1 MGKAATSDA
10 NDWPCDVLRRGDV
23 LGEGHSRYR
32 VTEYMGEGG
41 CGAVYAAEDV
51 RSGMPVAIKIYAA
64 ELSCDALL
72 VNKNRRIEH
81 EGTIV
86 RKFNSSNLPK
96 CYFMGKNG
104 DGRYYFVME
113 RLFKLNGT
121 GYHGL
126 PDKEDE
132 IKEFVLGLL
141 ESVKSLHKLRIAHC
155 DIKPDNI
162 MRKKDGTIVLSD
174 FGTAHRFDA
183 KRSGRRREDEN
194 SLSMIICDD
203 GKKLRIRVGT
213 RGFAPPEL
221 GEHTVAVDIYEIGHV
236 IRDCFGRDVPLEWSL
251 IINKCIANAKEN
263 RYPDIDSL
271 ELDVR
276 NVDRLGREEMRKC
289 IYEDRLKFMGMQ
301 EEMAREKAVAFKWEE
316 LKERMQNAQSASD
329 AIYAGAGQ
337 MFLDFSVLS
346 PCRSIRVI
354 DPVVLREDRLV
365 VIKGPGIIH
374 VNMEAVLANEEGE
387 VIGPGRKEKMAMVF
401 LWDNVTLVNTTKK
414 KLEDANVFYVVGDS
428 CYLNFPNVSKKEIFN
443 WDYAVT
449 SNYGFSYA
457 GYDGPKDMVSQI
469 RSMTE
474 RLWGRIPRQ
483 YRLTAR
489 EFFSAD
495 NSVTIRGYL
504 NKNEVLRKVLGMPT
518 PEMPV
523 FESM

>member
-1 MGKAATSDA
+1 MGKATTSGA

-23 LGEGHSRYR
+23 LGEGQSRYR

-51 RSGMPVAIKIYAA
+51 RSGMPVAIKIYSA

-155 DIKPDNI
+155 DIKPENI

-174 FGTAHRFDA
+174 FGTAHKFDA
-183 KRSGRRREDEN
+183 KRAGSRRRDDEN
-194 SLSMIICDD
+194 SLSMITCDD
-203 GKKLRIRVGT
+203 GKMLRIRVGT

-263 RYPDIDSL
+263 RYPDIESL
-271 ELDVR
+271 ERDVR

-289 IYEDRLKFMGMQ
+289 IYEDRLKFMRMQ

-316 LKERMQNAQSASD
+316 LKERMENAQSASD

-337 MFLDFSVLS
+337 MFLDFSALS
-346 PCRSIRVI
+346 PCRSIRI
-354 DPVVLREDRLV
+354 KDPVALREERFV
-365 VIKGPGIIH
+365 VIKGPGIIR
-374 VNMEAVLANEEGE
+374 VNMEAFLADEEGE
-387 VIGPGRKEKMAMVF
+387 VIGPGRKENSAMVF

-449 SNYGFSYA
+449 SNFGFSYA
-457 GYDGPKDMVSQI
+457 GYHDKKDMASLI
-469 RSMTE
+469 RSMNKRLE
-474 RLWGRIPRQ
+474 RNIPEKGMMVS
-483 YRLTAR
+483 AR
-489 EFFSAD
+489 EFFSD
-495 NSVTIRGYL
+495 GPDMTIRHYIAQ
-504 NKNEVLRKVLGMPT
+504 NEIMREVLGMPRA
-518 PEMPV
+518 
-523 FESM
+523 